1 MCETAKL
8 DLLQFHRLICFVNS
22 SKRICRCGAGEEET
36 ENECD
41 TPGFPHRDQP
51 AIEVDHKHS
60 TKLNM
65 PRNHSRVVQSSTDM
79 LQTWRA
85 NCDVQILIYNSDPKT
100 PDVADIARVTDY
112 IVAYSCKGNATMKE
126 EREQNKALI
135 MA

>member
-1 MCETAKL
+1 MIST
-8 DLLQFHRLICFVNS
+8 
-22 SKRICRCGAGEEET
+22 KRICRCGAGEEET

-41 TPGFPHRDQP
+41 TPGFPHCNKP
-51 AIEVDHKHS
+51 TVEVDHKHS
-60 TKLNM
+60 TKLYM

-100 PDVADIARVTDY
+100 PDVTDIARVTDY